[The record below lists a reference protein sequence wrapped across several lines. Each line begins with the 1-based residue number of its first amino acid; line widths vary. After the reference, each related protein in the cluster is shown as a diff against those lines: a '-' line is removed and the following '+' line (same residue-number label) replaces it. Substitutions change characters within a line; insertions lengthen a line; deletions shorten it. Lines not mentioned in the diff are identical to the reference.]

1 MTPALDRF
9 LTYVSFDTQSEPDTD
24 CFPST
29 PKQKVF
35 AQYLV
40 DELKKI
46 GVADA
51 QMDQF
56 GYVTGTLPSNVD
68 FDVPVFGFI
77 SHMDTS
83 PDMPGNDIKP
93 QVIRNYDGGDIVLNQ
108 ELGIVLSPKNFPKM
122 LMYVGKDLVTTDGTT
137 LLGADNKAGITAI
150 VGMAEYLLEHPEVKH
165 GTIKIG
171 FTPDEEVGTG
181 VDHFDVEKFGAQFAY
196 TVDGGT
202 IGSLEY
208 DNFNASSAKVHI
220 HGQSVHPGSAKGKM
234 VSALLVGMEFQG
246 MLPVFES
253 PACTEGHEGFSH
265 LTTMTGNVE
274 TAQMNYILRDH
285 DGNKLQQ
292 KKDRFGKIAAY
303 LNDKYG
309 EGTVEVTISD
319 SYRNMKEQILDNMY
333 IVDAAKEAIERVGVE
348 VISGPVRGGTDG
360 ARLSFMGLPC
370 PNLGAGSHSAHGKYE
385 YVCVQAMEKNIELL
399 TSIATR
405 ICEIH
410 AK

>member
-1 MTPALDRF
+1 MTPVLDRF
-9 LTYVSFDTQSEPDTD
+9 LKYVSFDTESAPGAQ

-29 PKQKVF
+29 EKQKDL
-35 AQYLV
+35 ARYLV
-40 DELKKI
+40 EEMRQI
-46 GVADA
+46 GIGDA
-51 QMDQF
+51 AMDDF
-56 GYVTGTLPSNVD
+56 GYVTGTIPANVD

-83 PDMPGNDIKP
+83 PDMPGNNIKP
-93 QVIRNYDGGDIVLNQ
+93 QIVKNYDGGDIVLNK

-122 LMYVGKDLVTTDGTT
+122 RMYKGKDLITTDGTT

-150 VGMAEYLLEHPEVKH
+150 IGMAEYLLANPQVKH

-181 VDHFDVEKFGAQFAY
+181 VNHFDVPKFGAKFAY

-220 HGQSVHPGSAKGKM
+220 NGQSVHPGSAKGKM
-234 VSALLVGMEFQG
+234 ISALLVGMEFQS
-246 MLPVFES
+246 MLPVFEN
-253 PACTEGHEGFSH
+253 PAYTEGHEGFNH
-265 LTTMTGNVE
+265 LTSMKGNVE
-274 TAQMNYILRDH
+274 KADLVYIIRDH
-285 DGNKLQQ
+285 DSGKLQQ
-292 KKDRFGKIAAY
+292 KKDRFLKIAAY
-303 LNDKYG
+303 LNEKYG
-309 EGTVEVTISD
+309 ADTVDVAISD
-319 SYRNMKEQILDNMY
+319 SYCNMKEQILDNMY
-333 IVDAAKEAIERVGVE
+333 IVDAAKEAIERVGVK

-385 YVCVQAMEKNIELL
+385 YVCVQAMEQNIQLL

-405 ICEIH
+405 ICELH
-410 AK
+410 AQ